1 MKYSNCWK
9 CRIIPLQHI
18 ERGPKKNLRLKDA
31 IRLRRNHKKIEEERI
46 TLKKRQILLGK
57 TTYLFSLLKS
67 LNILNSY
74 LEKTNKK
81 NKGNE
86 NEDNL

>member
-1 MKYSNCWK
+1 MQDYSPAAYRKGAKKK
-9 CRIIPLQHI
+9 CEIKRCYKT
-18 ERGPKKNLRLKDA
+18 EEKPKN
-31 IRLRRNHKKIEEERI
+31 IEEERI
-46 TLKKRQILLGK
+46 TLKKRQILLSK

-67 LNILNSY
+67 LNILNCY